1 MSRESRL
8 RLIGLYAALIVSTV
22 QGLTPDAHSL
32 VSPWVLEWFHVAVM
46 VDGPAGGC
54 DRIPVDER
62 PSPLGDGDLEGPSAQ
77 VVVPGESLAPSL
89 PGRRLAE
96 SSGRPFASSRPCR
109 LLVRPGSCLS
119 EYRCR
124 PSALTSERIA
134 SLCRLT
140 C

>member
-1 MSRESRL
+1 MSRDSRL
-8 RLIGLYAALIVSTV
+8 RLISLHAALIVSTI
-22 QGLTPDAHSL
+22 QGLTPDARSL
-32 VSPWVLEWFHVAVM
+32 VSPWALEWFRVAVM
-46 VDGPAGGC
+46 VDGTAGGR

-62 PSPLGDGDLEGPSAQ
+62 PSPLGDGDHDGPSAE

-96 SSGRPFASSRPCR
+96 SAGRPFASSGPGQP
-109 LLVRPGSCLS
+109 LDRPGSRLS
-119 EYRCR
+119 ECACR
-124 PSALTSERIA
+124 PSDLTSERIA